1 MIKKRS
7 FKTKTFSRWMKKT
20 GLRDASLLLA
30 INEME
35 NGLIDADLGGNVF
48 KKRVAF
54 LGAGKRSVARVLVAS
69 KVSGKWFF
77 LFGFGKNERENIGN
91 DELIQLQG
99 TARLLLHLSETDI
112 EKLLL
117 IGELKELGNHDK

>member
-35 NGLIDADLGGNVF
+35 NGLIDADLGGNVL

-54 LGAGKRSVARVLVAS
+54 QGAGKRSGARVLVAS

-77 LFGFGKNERENIGN
+77 LFGFGKNERENISN

>member
-7 FKTKTFSRWMKKT
+7 FKTKTFSRWMKRA

-48 KKRVAF
+48 KKRVA
-54 LGAGKRSVARVLVAS
+54 LPGAGKRSGARIVVAS
-69 KVSGKWFF
+69 KLSGRWFF
-77 LFGFGKNERENIGN
+77 LFGFGKNERENIGD

-99 TARLLLHLSETDI
+99 TARLLLHLSEANI

-117 IGELKELGNHDK
+117 IGELKELINHDK

>member
-1 MIKKRS
+1 
-7 FKTKTFSRWMKKT
+7 MKKT

-54 LGAGKRSVARVLVAS
+54 LGAGKRSGARVLVAS

-77 LFGFGKNERENIGN
+77 LFGFGKNERETIGN

>member
-1 MIKKRS
+1 MVLLMQILVAMYLRS
-7 FKTKTFSRWMKKT
+7 EWHSW
-20 GLRDASLLLA
+20 
-30 INEME
+30 
-35 NGLIDADLGGNVF
+35 
-48 KKRVAF
+48 
-54 LGAGKRSVARVLVAS
+54 GAGKRSGARVLVAS

>member
-7 FKTKTFSRWMKKT
+7 FKTKTFSRWMKRA

-35 NGLIDADLGGNVF
+35 NGLIDADLGGNVL
-48 KKRVAF
+48 KKRVA
-54 LGAGKRSVARVLVAS
+54 LPGAGKRSGARIVVAS
-69 KVSGKWFF
+69 KLSGRWFF
-77 LFGFGKNERENIGN
+77 LFGFGKNERENIGD

-99 TARLLLHLSETDI
+99 TARLLLHLSEANI
-112 EKLLL
+112 EKLLS
-117 IGELKELGNHDK
+117 IGELKELINHDK

>member
-1 MIKKRS
+1 
-7 FKTKTFSRWMKKT
+7 MKKA
-20 GLRDASLLLA
+20 GLRDANLLLA
-30 INEME
+30 ISEME
-35 NGLIDADLGGNVF
+35 NGLIDSDLGGNVF

-54 LGAGKRSVARVLVAS
+54 LGAGKRSGARIIVTS
-69 KVSGKWFF
+69 KFSGRWFF

-99 TARLLLHLSETDI
+99 TARLLLQLSEIDI

-117 IGELKELGNHDK
+117 IGELKELMNHD

>member
-1 MIKKRS
+1 MVKKRS
-7 FKTKTFSRWMKKT
+7 FKTKTFSRWMKKA
-20 GLRDASLLLA
+20 GLRDANLLLA
-30 INEME
+30 ISEME

-54 LGAGKRSVARVLVAS
+54 LGAGKRSGARIIVTS
-69 KVSGKWFF
+69 KFSGRWFF

-99 TARLLLHLSETDI
+99 TARLLLQLSEIDI

-117 IGELKELGNHDK
+117 IGELKELMNHD